1 MRLLDVE
8 TMREV
13 EAQANSAG
21 TTYAEMMQRAGT
33 GLAESIDSTF
43 GSAAEKRALGLVG
56 AGNNGGDTLIALA
69 WLAQKGW
76 QSTAYLAKQRFA
88 DDAALKDFLEGGG
101 KLLLLDQDAD
111 FSLLENALEDATVL
125 LDGLLGTGFQMPLKP
140 ELAML
145 LSHIKSYPA
154 LPHVVAVDCPSG
166 VDCVTGATAP
176 EAIPAELTVCMAA
189 VKQGL
194 LQFPAYPLAGRIEVV
209 DLGLD
214 ENLPAWADNH
224 DEVVT
229 ETLAGRILPNRPL
242 DAHKGSFGTAVLAVG
257 SINYTG
263 AALLS
268 GQAALRSGVGLVR
281 MAVPGALHGV
291 LAGHLP
297 EAVWTILPSELGVI
311 SADAV
316 EVLLN
321 GLEGAGALLIGCGWG
336 REETTAEFLR
346 HLLAAKP
353 GRFSKP
359 AIGFVAGSREESEKR
374 ETRLP
379 PLVVDADGLRLL
391 ARLEKWPELLP
402 PGSVLTPHPGE
413 MAELCGVGTGE
424 IQKNRLEIAREY
436 AQKWNVV
443 LVLKGALTVIAN
455 PEGAVRVIPVATS
468 ALAHAGT
475 GDVLAG
481 LITGFLAQG
490 LPADHAS
497 TLAAWLHA
505 QAGLVAEEWAGH
517 AAAVTAGEVVDALGD
532 AYQILAGGEIE

>member
-1 MRLLDVE
+1 MRLVNVK

-13 EAQANSAG
+13 EEQANSTG
-21 TTYAEMMQRAGT
+21 YTFAEMMQKAGT
-33 GLAESIDSTF
+33 GLAERIDAAF
-43 GSAAEKRALGLVG
+43 GAAVERRALGVVG
-56 AGNNGGDTLIALA
+56 TGNNGGDTLIALA
-69 WLAQKGW
+69 WLARNGW
-76 QSTAYLAKQRFA
+76 QTAAYLAKQRST
-88 DDAALKDFLEGGG
+88 DDPALKVFLESGG
-101 KLLLLDQDAD
+101 KLLLMEQDAT
-111 FSLLENALEDATVL
+111 FSLLEAALEDATVL

-140 ELAML
+140 ELAKL
-145 LSHIKSYPA
+145 LGHIKSYPA

-166 VDCVTGATAP
+166 VDCVNGTAAP
-176 EAIPAELTVCMAA
+176 ETIPAELTVCMAA

-194 LQFPAYPLAGRIEVV
+194 LQFPAYPLVGRIEVV

-214 ENLPAWADNH
+214 EKLPAWANH
-224 DEVVT
+224 CDEVVT
-229 ETLAGRILPNRPL
+229 DTLAGQLLPDRPL
-242 DAHKGSFGTAVLAVG
+242 DAHKGIFGTAVLAVG

-268 GQAALRSGVGLVR
+268 GRAALRSGVGLVR

-311 SADAV
+311 SVDAV
-316 EVLLN
+316 EVLLSS
-321 GLEGAGALLIGCGWG
+321 LEGARALLIGCGWG
-336 REETTAEFLR
+336 REDTTIEFLR

-353 GRFSKP
+353 GRLFKP
-359 AIGFVAGSREESEKR
+359 AIGFVGGREEAEKR

-391 ARLEKWPELLP
+391 TKVEKWSELLP

-413 MAELCGVGTGE
+413 MAELCGLGIEE
-424 IQKNRLEIAREY
+424 IQKNRLEVAREF
-436 AQKWNVV
+436 AQKWNAV
-443 LVLKGALTVIAN
+443 LVLKGALTVIAS

-490 LPADHAS
+490 LSAYDAS